1 MRIPTDLDPPPVAQ
15 IAPLILDP
23 DFTPAAIEK
32 ASKACKAMCMWVRAM
47 DTYHKVVLMVEPKKA
62 LLGEAS
68 AELEVVMGKLAEA
81 QATLKGVM
89 DKIAML
95 EAQFSEANAK
105 KLDLERQMEEAT
117 GRLERAGILTASL
130 GSESV
135 RWTDTC
141 ARLSAEFENLIGDS
155 LVSAAT
161 IAYAGTFTP
170 DFRSQLVE
178 TWCKALV
185 EYKIP
190 HTPGC
195 KIQSTIKDD
204 VLLRSWKLCELPQDN
219 HSLENGII
227 MDQARRYSLFIDP
240 QGQAN
245 KFIKN
250 MGKQVD
256 LFFQGAQVGGREGV
270 PAYNS
275 PVYLPLNRY
284 LVMRTFVPFL
294 LAILPAPKKNN
305 NTKKKR
311 TPPKTGQ
318 IR

>member
-62 LLGEAS
+62 LLAEAS

-256 LFFQGAQVGGREGV
+256 LFFQGAQVGGRV
-270 PAYNS
+270 CRPTT
-275 PVYLPLNRY
+275 R
-284 LVMRTFVPFL
+284 PF
-294 LAILPAPKKNN
+294 
-305 NTKKKR
+305 TYR
-311 TPPKTGQ
+311 
-318 IR
+318 